1 MSRLING
8 LHHITALGG
17 EPQANLDF
25 YAGVLGLRLVK
36 KTINFDATNVY
47 HLYYGDETGQ
57 PGTIMTFFPYPGI
70 TRGRIGTGQ
79 VTITSFSI
87 PANSVDYW
95 AKRLE
100 SKNIPFQSPSRR
112 GDETVLPLEDPDGL
126 LLELV
131 ATDQDKRSGWTQG
144 DVPAEHAIRGFFGIS
159 VCVGNPMATQHLL
172 TTTLEHTVV
181 DEHGG
186 RTRLQAGDG
195 GPGTLID
202 LVCPP
207 NPVRG
212 LQGGGT
218 IHHVAFS
225 TDSDETQKQIRE
237 KLAQAGMQVTAVLD
251 RQYFHS
257 IYFREP
263 GGVLFEVATTPPG
276 FARDEEVAELGTSL
290 KLPPWEEKNRER
302 IEQNLQPITMNS

>member
-17 EPQANLDF
+17 DPQANVDF

-70 TRGRIGTGQ
+70 QRGRIGTGQ

-87 PANSVDYW
+87 PENSVDYW

-100 SKNIPFQSPSRR
+100 SKGVSFQSPSRR
-112 GDETVLPLEDPDGL
+112 GNETVLPLEDADGL

-131 ATDQDKRSGWTQG
+131 ATNQDIRSGWAG
-144 DVPAEHAIRGFFGIS
+144 GEVPAEHAIRGFFGIS

-172 TTTLEHTVV
+172 TNTLEHSIVK
-181 DEHGG
+181 EEQG

-195 GPGTLID
+195 GPGTFID
-202 LVCPP
+202 LACPP

-225 TDSDETQKQIRE
+225 TDTDGTQKEIRE
-237 KLAQAGMQVTAVLD
+237 HLAEAGMQVTAVLD

-263 GGVLFEVATTPPG
+263 GGILFEVATNPPG
-276 FARDEEVAELGTSL
+276 FAKDEEVANLGSTL
-290 KLPPWEEKNRER
+290 KLPPWEEKNRAQ
-302 IEQNLQPITMNS
+302 IEQHLTPITINR

>member
-1 MSRLING
+1 MPRLING

-17 EPQANLDF
+17 EPQPNVDF
-25 YAGVLGLRLVK
+25 YTRVLGLRLVK
-36 KTINFDATNVY
+36 KTINFDATDVY

-70 TRGRIGTGQ
+70 QRGRIGTGQ

-87 PANSVDYW
+87 PADSVDYW

-100 SKNIPFQSPSRR
+100 SHNVLFQSPSRR
-112 GDETVLPLEDPDGL
+112 GNETVLPLEDPDGL

-131 ATDQDKRSGWTQG
+131 ANDQDTRSGWSGG
-144 DVPAEHAIRGFFGIS
+144 DVSAEHAIRGFFGIS

-172 TTTLEHTVV
+172 THTLEHTILQ
-181 DEHGG
+181 EEQGH
-186 RTRLQAGDG
+186 TRLQAGDG
-195 GPGTLID
+195 GPGTYID
-202 LVCPP
+202 LACPP
-207 NPVRG
+207 NAVRG

-225 TDSDETQKQIRE
+225 TDTDETQKQIRE
-237 KLAQAGMQVTAVLD
+237 RLTEAGMQVTAVLD

-263 GGVLFEVATTPPG
+263 GGVLFEVATNPPG
-276 FARDEEVAELGTSL
+276 FARDEDVAELGTTL
-290 KLPPWEEKNRER
+290 KLPPWEEKNRGS
-302 IEQNLQPITMNS
+302 IEQNLAPIQ

>member
-1 MSRLING
+1 MSQLING

-17 EPQANLDF
+17 HPQPNYDF
-25 YAGVLGLRLVK
+25 YTKILGLRLVK
-36 KTINFDATNVY
+36 KTINFDATDVY

-70 TRGRIGTGQ
+70 QRGRIGTGQ
-79 VTITSFSI
+79 VTITSFSV
-87 PANSVDYW
+87 PSDSVDYW

-100 SKNIPFQSPSRR
+100 EHKVSFQSPSRR

-131 ATDQDKRSGWTQG
+131 ANDYDQREGWSGG
-144 DVPAEHAIRGFFGIS
+144 EVSAEHAIRGFFGVSI
-159 VCVGNPMATQHLL
+159 CVADPMSTQHLL
-172 TTTLEHTVV
+172 TNTMEYSVV
-181 DEHGG
+181 SDKPG

-195 GPGTLID
+195 GPGTIID

-207 NPVRG
+207 NAVRG
-212 LQGGGT
+212 LSGGGT

-225 TDSDETQKQIRE
+225 TDSDDTQQQIRE
-237 KLAQAGMQVTAVLD
+237 KLVEAGMQVTQVLD

-263 GGVLFEVATTPPG
+263 GGVLFEVATNPPG
-276 FARDEEVAELGTSL
+276 FAKDEEVANLGTAL
-290 KLPPWEEKNRER
+290 KLPPWEEKNRDA
-302 IEQNLQPITMNS
+302 IEQNLIPITN